1 MSEAKPTLIIKPTI
15 GRRVWFRC
23 NDSFAKEKGI
33 YRIDDVQAMDAGIV
47 YVHGDSMVNLIV
59 TDHIGNTHA
68 INSVALVDASD
79 GNSHAM
85 WCEWMPYQKE
95 QAKSKCAVI
104 EPATEQQIEQEIQS
118 KNLNAPRLTPDHI
131 DSKIALE
138 MYFTGSG
145 IIDAQTH
152 GHHLGLV
159 RFQHHDGEDLH
170 KPMETL
176 TFCVLVLENGFTVT
190 GESACASPENFDAE
204 IGRKIA
210 FENARNKIWLLE
222 GYLLKENLHK
232 QNSKVEL
239 QAGIDQLL
247 NTRIPILDQI
257 YDLCQA
263 IEKCGASPELTNAV
277 RLAGELRYPISKLVD
292 QALKLGIGEG
302 IVSVS
307 YSDNG
312 SNLTPDLPEF
322 KHDDVKATE
331 PLCST
336 QACTIGST
344 GSNEYQLNAKR
355 DNAFLVAQ
363 LLSNNKISAELRKK
377 AETKM
382 TALLDE
388 LI

>member
-33 YRIDDVQAMDAGIV
+33 YRLDDVQAMDAGIV

-131 DSKIALE
+131 DSKIKAVEYILPRDVCKRDNGVE
-138 MYFTGSG
+138 VF
-145 IIDAQTH
+145 DAPLPLQ
-152 GHHLGLV
+152 
-159 RFQHHDGEDLH
+159 
-170 KPMETL
+170 TL
-176 TFCVLVLENGFTVT
+176 TFCILTLENGFTVT

-204 IGRKIA
+204 IGKKIA
-210 FENARNKIWLLE
+210 YDNAREKIWLLE

-257 YDLCQA
+257 YDVCQA
-263 IEKCGASPELTNAV
+263 IEKCGASPELTDAV
-277 RLAGELRYPISKLVD
+277 TKAGALRDPISKLVD

-312 SNLTPDLPEF
+312 SHPTPDLPEF
-322 KHDDVKATE
+322 KNDDVKSFE
-331 PLCST
+331 PSCST
-336 QACTIGST
+336 QACVDGSSS
-344 GSNEYQLNAKR
+344 SNGYQLNAKR

-363 LLSNNKISAELRKK
+363 LLNSNKISPAVRQK
-377 AETKM
+377 AEAKM
-382 TALLDE
+382 LLLLDE

>member
-1 MSEAKPTLIIKPTI
+1 MSEVKPTPIIKPTI

-131 DSKIALE
+131 DSKIKAVEYILPRDVCKRDNGVE
-138 MYFTGSG
+138 VF
-145 IIDAQTH
+145 DAPLSLQ
-152 GHHLGLV
+152 
-159 RFQHHDGEDLH
+159 
-170 KPMETL
+170 TL
-176 TFCVLVLENGFTVT
+176 TFCILTLENGFTVT
-190 GESACASPENFDAE
+190 GESACVSPENFDAE
-204 IGRKIA
+204 IGKKIA
-210 FENARNKIWLLE
+210 YDNARNKVWMLE
-222 GYLLKENLHK
+222 GYLLKEKLNHQIKIQEHFASQGVDLDQPLDTKNLDDGK
-232 QNSKVEL
+232 LRVGCPSSFGVSTLVYSESIPRDELSKKREYAHVL
-239 QAGIDQLL
+239 TQLL
-247 NTRIPILDQI
+247 
-257 YDLCQA
+257 
-263 IEKCGASPELTNAV
+263 G
-277 RLAGELRYPISKLVD
+277 
-292 QALKLGIGEG
+292 
-302 IVSVS
+302 
-307 YSDNG
+307 
-312 SNLTPDLPEF
+312 LPNI
-322 KHDDVKATE
+322 D
-331 PLCST
+331 S
-336 QACTIGST
+336 G
-344 GSNEYQLNAKR
+344 
-355 DNAFLVAQ
+355 
-363 LLSNNKISAELRKK
+363 LRKK
-377 AETKM
+377 VEAKM